1 VTLLFVIKVKSKLTK
16 KIIVAKK
23 KLAIVVKLKS

>member
-1 VTLLFVIKVKSKLTK
+1 MTLLFVIKVESKLVK

-23 KLAIVVKLKS
+23 KLAIIVKLKS